1 MEFITNNKG
10 GSKLCFEGF
19 MYTQKTTTGRQIQW
33 QCSNRRAYNCKAC
46 LYTSLEKENPHVT
59 KPHSHDP
66 DFKAI
71 EVAKSKAEMK
81 AKAKTSREKPA
92 QILSGQLA
100 EMSEDI
106 RGAVGNLDSLKR
118 NIRNV
123 QRGARPKEPKTLS
136 ELTIEDEWA
145 QTATGQQFLIHDSGP
160 GSNQRVIVFASSEGI
175 RHLATKGDWFMDGTF
190 DTAPKLFTQLY
201 VIRAKLG
208 ESAVSCAYVQLFT
221 SFSHMM
227 SLNVNQI

>member
-123 QRGARPKEPKTLS
+123 QRGARPKE
-136 ELTIEDEWA
+136 
-145 QTATGQQFLIHDSGP
+145 
-160 GSNQRVIVFASSEGI
+160 
-175 RHLATKGDWFMDGTF
+175 
-190 DTAPKLFTQLY
+190 LF
-201 VIRAKLG
+201 K
-208 ESAVSCAYVQLFT
+208 
-221 SFSHMM
+221 
-227 SLNVNQI
+227 QI